1 MIRIDEV
8 FISSFGKLKDFSLAV
23 NSGFNGICEKNGYG
37 KTTIAIFIKAMF
49 FGLGKNRSS
58 KIAENERKKYTP
70 WESNEKFGGYIKFT
84 YKDKQYKIE
93 RFFGKTQAGDTFAL
107 FDCRNVPNNDFSE
120 NVGFEIFEIDAES
133 FERCLYIPQKDV
145 VIDANDSLL
154 SKLNKLV
161 DSTDDYNNF
170 DTASERLL
178 NVHRQLV
185 STSRTRNISKKTKI
199 LDEISITQ
207 DKLFSAQQSYI
218 QAQEKQKQADENKQE
233 LARLQNILLEL
244 KEKQRVSDS
253 KKALQ
258 SKAEVFLRVE
268 ANYNQAKARVDD
280 LVEKNADVSEDYI
293 ADISQ
298 KIENVELAKQKVAK
312 LQAEVEKEA
321 EVPKQSKAPYIAYG
335 MLALLVVIATAV
347 FVRDLL
353 ATPVLFGLPGIA
365 LVIIGI
371 LAINSKLKFK
381 AKIKDIKSQKQ
392 QTSDKL
398 DEQIAKV
405 EDMQNALSQIFA
417 THKVFEPNFHVAL
430 SQLKNNKTVYD
441 EAIENYR
448 NAVNEWNAKKADPEF
463 ALAMNSGKI
472 ETVDY
477 TAEIRR
483 MDAHVL
489 EVSNQNARMQKEVE
503 ILLSNANLASDFKN
517 RIERLEQGLA
527 EVEEK
532 AKLAEIALGCLQQ
545 AKTNIS
551 QSFMP
556 AIVQNFNKYIGIVTN
571 GQYEKA
577 SLDDKFNLR
586 LAEKNSYREFD
597 YFSKGLTD
605 IGMFCLRL
613 ALIDTMYGENLP
625 FLILDDPFVNYDNQK
640 MQMALQL
647 LNERSKKCQIIYF
660 TCHEA

>member
-8 FISSFGKLKDFSLAV
+8 FISSFGKLKDFSLAL
-23 NSGFNGICEKNGYG
+23 NGGFNGICEQNGYG

-58 KIAENERKKYTP
+58 KIAENERKRYTP

-84 YKDKQYKIE
+84 VNEKQYKIE

-107 FDCRNVPNNDFSE
+107 FDCHNVPNNDFSE
-120 NVGFEIFEIDAES
+120 NVGFEIFDIDAES

-145 VIDANDSLL
+145 VIDASDSLM

-185 STSRTRNISKKTKI
+185 STSRTRNVSKKTKI
-199 LDEISITQ
+199 LDDISATQ

-218 QAQEKQKQADENKQE
+218 QAQEKQKQADANKQE
-233 LARLQNILLEL
+233 LVRAQNILQEL
-244 KEKQRVSDS
+244 REKQRASDG

-268 ANYNQAKARVDD
+268 ANYNQAKARVDE
-280 LVEKNADVSEDYI
+280 LVEKNSDVSEDYI
-293 ADISQ
+293 ADVSQ
-298 KIENVELAKQKVAK
+298 KIEQIELAKQKVAK
-312 LQAEVEKEA
+312 LQAEAEKEA
-321 EVPKQSKAPYIAYG
+321 EVPKQSKTPYIACG
-335 MLALLVVIATAV
+335 IFAFLVVIATAV
-347 FVRDLL
+347 FVRELL
-353 ATPVLFGLPGIA
+353 AAPVLFGLPMVA
-365 LVIIGI
+365 LVVIGI
-371 LAINSKLKFK
+371 LAINSKVKFK
-381 AKIKDIKSQKQ
+381 AKIKDIKNQKQ
-392 QTSDKL
+392 QTNNKL
-398 DEQIAKV
+398 DEQIKNV
-405 EDMQNALSQIFA
+405 ESMQNALSQIFA

-430 SQLKNNKTVYD
+430 SQLKNNKNVYD

-448 NAVNEWNAKKADPEF
+448 LAVNEWNQKKADPEF
-463 ALAMNSGKI
+463 ALAMNSGRI

-483 MDAHVL
+483 MDEYVL
-489 EVSNQNARMQKEVE
+489 ELSSQNARMQKEVE

-517 RIERLEQGLA
+517 RIERLEQGLV

-532 AKLAEIALGCLQQ
+532 AKLAEIALACLQQ
-545 AKTNIS
+545 AKTNVS

-556 AIVQNFNKYIGIVTN
+556 AIVQNFNKYISIITN
-571 GQYEKA
+571 GQYNSV

-605 IGMFCLRL
+605 LGMFCLRL
-613 ALIDTMYGENLP
+613 SLIDTMYGENLP

-640 MQMALQL
+640 MQLALQL
-647 LNERSKKCQIIYF
+647 LSERSKKCQIIYF